1 MISKFFIE
9 RPVLANVIS
18 VLFIVMGIVAIGA
31 LPVAQYPQ
39 IVPPTIQVTTNYPG
53 ADAKT
58 LVNTVALPIEQQVN
72 GVQDMLYMQS
82 TSTSAGSYTLVVT
95 FKVGTDLNFAQ
106 VLVQN
111 RVSAALAKLPAS
123 VQAQGV
129 VVQQKSTSIL
139 QFVTLTSPK
148 HTYNGLFL
156 NNYAIINMQND
167 LARLPGVGNVLIFG
181 TGQYAMR
188 IWLDPEKMQA
198 LALTPSDVL
207 NALRAQNVAVPAG
220 QIGAPPVASPQAF
233 QLTVNVPGLLSD
245 PEQFAN
251 IVIKSQSSGS
261 PAARIVRIRDVGHVE
276 LASVNYNMLSNF
288 RGQPCAAIGIFLTP
302 DANALTVAKEV
313 SAAVKRMAKNFP
325 PDIQYDIPF
334 DTTVFVSASIDEVYK
349 TLFEAGILVLA
360 VILLFLQSF
369 RATLVPATTVPV
381 TIIGAFAAMAA
392 LGFSINLLTLFGL
405 VLAIGIVVDD
415 AIVVVEGVTHK
426 MEVEKTDAKKGAIDA
441 MKELTSPIV
450 GITLVLMSV
459 FIPAGFMP
467 GITGQMYSQFALVI
481 AATALISAISAL
493 TLSPT
498 QCALF
503 LKPAKPDARKNI
515 VFRGFDRIYYPV
527 EAAYVRLIQRM
538 VSRAGLFALCGLGL
552 ILLAIY
558 GLGRIPTAFIPI
570 EDQGY
575 MVVSVQLPDA
585 ASIGRTNAVLADLD
599 ARIEKVPGVESAIS
613 ISGVSVLDNS
623 ASLANAGVLYVMLKP
638 WGERGSAEGLLP
650 MYKTLTKIA
659 KETPGASVAVL
670 PPPPIQGL
678 GQSGGFQGVLE
689 LRDGSFDYSK
699 LQQVADLVGRDGDSQ
714 SGLENIFTTYRSQAP
729 QLLADVDR
737 TKASAL
743 NVPIGD
749 VYDTLQT
756 YLGSSYVN
764 LFTKYGQVFPVY
776 VQADPAARMT
786 AADVRNYNVRN
797 GSGQMVPLGT
807 MTSITATRGPPI
819 ITLYN
824 TYPAAMINGSAAA
837 GYSSGQALDVMNDLT
852 AHVLPAGFGY
862 EWTGSAYQEILA
874 GGSTIM
880 VFGLSL
886 LLVYLVLAG
895 QYESWITPITVLLA
909 VPLALLG
916 TVAALSALGLAN
928 NIYTQIGLVL
938 LIALA
943 AKNAILVVEV
953 AREHRELHGQS
964 IIDAAV
970 AAAKTRFRPIIM
982 TSFAFILGV
991 MPLVFASGAGAN
1003 SRKSIGIAVASGMLA
1018 STCIAVVFVPAFYVV
1033 LQRFNE
1039 RFFPK
1044 KSAATP
1050 CAARAATSPQA
1061 SEAAANTPNPAK

>member
-9 RPVLANVIS
+9 HPVLANVIS
-18 VLFIVMGIVAIGA
+18 VLFIVVGIVAIGT

-39 IVPPTIQVTTNYPG
+39 IVPPTIQVTTTYPG

-58 LVNTVALPIEQQVN
+58 LANTVALPIEQQVN
-72 GVQDMLYMQS
+72 GVQNMLYMQS
-82 TSTSAGSYTLVVT
+82 TSTSSGAYTLIVT

-139 QFVTLTSPK
+139 QFITLTSPK
-148 HTYNGLFL
+148 HTYDGLFL
-156 NNYAIINMQND
+156 NNYALINMQNE
-167 LARLPGVGNVLIFG
+167 LARLPGVGNVLVFG

-198 LALTPSDVL
+198 LSLTPSDVL

-220 QIGAPPVASPQAF
+220 QIGGPPVSSAQAF

-245 PEQFAN
+245 PDQFSN
-251 IVIKSQSSGS
+251 IIIKSQSGTSNNGGTT
-261 PAARIVRIRDVGHVE
+261 AAKIVRIRDVGRVE
-276 LASVNYNMLSNF
+276 LGSVNYNMLANF
-288 RGQPCAAIGIFLTP
+288 RGQPCASIGIYLTP
-302 DANALTVAKEV
+302 NANALTVAAEV
-313 SAAVKRMAKNFP
+313 KTAVARMSKSFP
-325 PDIQYDIPF
+325 ADIQYAIPF
-334 DTTVFVSASIDEVYK
+334 DTTVFVSASIHEVYK
-349 TLFEAGILVLA
+349 TLFEAGFLVLA

-381 TIIGAFAAMAA
+381 TIIGAFAGMAA

-426 MEVEKTDAKKGAIDA
+426 METDGVDAKKGAIEA

-481 AATALISAISAL
+481 AATAIISAISAL

-503 LKPAKPDARKNI
+503 LRPAKPGARKNI
-515 VFRGFDRIYYPV
+515 VFRGFDRVYYPV
-527 EAAYVRLIQRM
+527 EAAYVRLIARM
-538 VSRAGLFALCGLGL
+538 VSRAGLFSLCGLGL

-585 ASIGRTNAVLADLD
+585 ASIGRTNAVIADLD
-599 ARIEKVPGVESAIS
+599 ARIEKVPGVSSAIA
-613 ISGVSVLDNS
+613 ISGVSLLDNS
-623 ASLANAGVLYVMLKP
+623 ASLANAGVLYVMLNP
-638 WGERGSAEGLLP
+638 WGERGSKEGLLP
-650 MYKTLTKIA
+650 MYKALTKLA
-659 KETPGASVAVL
+659 TETPGASVVVL

-699 LQQVADLVGRDGDSQ
+699 LQQVADLVDRDGDSQ

-729 QLLADVDR
+729 QLEADVDR

-749 VYDTLQT
+749 AYETLQT

-776 VQADPAARMT
+776 VQADPNARMT
-786 AADVRNYNVRN
+786 AAEVGSYNVRN
-797 GSGQMVPLGT
+797 SSGQMVPLGT
-807 MTSITATRGPPI
+807 MTDITNTRGPPI

-852 AHVLPAGFGY
+852 AHVLPSGFGY

-874 GGSTIM
+874 GGSTVI

-916 TVAALSALGLAN
+916 TVAALTALGLAN

-953 AREHRELHGQS
+953 AREHRELAGES
-964 IIDAAV
+964 IVDSAV

-1039 RFFPK
+1039 RFVK
-1044 KSAATP
+1044 KVKDKP
-1050 CAARAATSPQA
+1050 V
-1061 SEAAANTPNPAK
+1061 PAE

>member
-18 VLFIVMGIVAIGA
+18 VLFIVMGIVAIGI

-39 IVPPTIQVTTNYPG
+39 IVPPTIQVTTTYPG

-148 HTYNGLFL
+148 KTYDGLFL
-156 NNYAIINMQND
+156 NNYALINMQNE

-220 QIGAPPVASPQAF
+220 QIGGPPVASPQAF

-245 PEQFAN
+245 PDQFAN
-251 IVIKSQSSGS
+251 IVIKSQTGASATSGTT
-261 PAARIVRIRDVGHVE
+261 AAKIVRIRDVGRVE

-313 SAAVKRMAKNFP
+313 STAVKRMAKSFP
-325 PDIQYDIPF
+325 ADIHYEIPF
-334 DTTVFVSASIDEVYK
+334 DTTVFVSASIEEVYK
-349 TLFEAGILVLA
+349 TLFEAGVLVLA

-426 MEVEKTDAKKGAIDA
+426 MEVEKTDAKKGAIEA
-441 MKELTSPIV
+441 MKELSSPIM

-503 LKPAKPDARKNI
+503 LKPAKPGTRKNI
-515 VFRGFDRIYYPV
+515 VFRGFDHIYYPI

-575 MVVSVQLPDA
+575 MVVSVQLPDS
-585 ASIGRTNAVLADLD
+585 ASIGRTNAVMADLD
-599 ARIEKVPGVESAIS
+599 ARIEKTPGVESAIS
-613 ISGVSVLDNS
+613 ISGVSLLDNS

-638 WGERGSAEGLLP
+638 WAVRGSAEGLMP
-650 MYKTLTKIA
+650 MYQALTKIA
-659 KETPGASVAVL
+659 KATPGATVAVL

-699 LQQVADLVGRDGDSQ
+699 LQQVADLMDRDGDSQ

-743 NVPIGD
+743 NVPIGN

-776 VQADPAARMT
+776 VQADPNARMT
-786 AADVRNYNVRN
+786 PAEVRNYNIRN

-824 TYPAAMINGSAAA
+824 TYPAAMINGSAAS

-852 AHVLPAGFGY
+852 AHVLPSGFGY

-874 GGSTIM
+874 GGSTII

-953 AREHRELHGQS
+953 AREHRELHGKS

-970 AAAKTRFRPIIM
+970 AAAQTRFRPIIM

-1039 RFFPK
+1039 RFFAK
-1044 KSAATP
+1044 KPAVTP
-1050 CAARAATSPQA
+1050 PQ
-1061 SEAAANTPNPAK
+1061 PAE

>member
-1 MISKFFIE
+1 MMSKFFIE
-9 RPVLANVIS
+9 HPVLSNVIS
-18 VLFIVMGIVAIGA
+18 VLFIVIGLVAIGA
-31 LPVAQYPQ
+31 LPISQYPQ
-39 IVPPTIQVTTNYPG
+39 IVPPTIQVTTSEPG

-82 TSTSAGSYTLVVT
+82 TSTSSGNYTLVVT

-111 RVSAALAKLPAS
+111 RVSAALAKLPEA

-139 QFVTLTSPK
+139 QFITLTSPN
-148 HTYNGLFL
+148 HTYDGLFL
-156 NNYAIINMQND
+156 NNYALINMQNT
-167 LARLPGVGNVLIFG
+167 LARLPGVGNVLVFG

-188 IWLDPEKMQA
+188 IWLDPAKMQS
-198 LALTPSDVL
+198 LGLTPADVL
-207 NALRAQNVAVPAG
+207 TALRNQNVAVPAG
-220 QIGAPPVASPQAF
+220 QVGAPPTAGKQAF
-233 QLTVNVPGLLSD
+233 QLTVNVPSQLSD
-245 PEQFAN
+245 PTQFSN
-251 IVIKSQSSGS
+251 IIIKSGDNGGG
-261 PAARIVRIRDVGHVE
+261 AARIVRLRDVGRVE
-276 LASVNYNMLSNF
+276 LASVNYNMEANF
-288 RGQPCAAIGIFLTP
+288 SGQPTAAIGIYQSP

-313 SAAVKRMAKNFP
+313 RSTVAQMAKSFP
-325 PDIQYDIPF
+325 KDMTYSIPF
-334 DTTVFVSASIDEVYK
+334 DTTVFVTASIDEVYK
-349 TLFEAGILVLA
+349 TLFEACILVLA

-392 LGFSINLLTLFGL
+392 LHFSINLLTLFGL

-426 MEVEKTDAKKGAIDA
+426 METTGLDAKRSAIEA
-441 MKELTSPIV
+441 MKELTSPII

-459 FIPAGFMP
+459 FIPAAFMP
-467 GITGQMYSQFALVI
+467 GITGQMYAQFALVI

-498 QCALF
+498 QCALL
-503 LKPAKPDARKNI
+503 LKPTKPGTKKNI
-515 VFRGFDRIYYPV
+515 IFRAFDRVYYPA
-527 EAAYVRLIQRM
+527 EAAYTRLITRM
-538 VSRAGLFALCGLGL
+538 VSRAGLLALCGLGL
-552 ILLAIY
+552 IALAVF
-558 GLGRIPTAFIPI
+558 GLSRIPSAFVPL

-575 MVVSVQLPDA
+575 MVLSIQLPDA
-585 ASIGRTNAVLADLD
+585 ASIGRTNAVLANLSKE
-599 ARIEKVPGVESAIS
+599 ILKQPYVESDIT
-613 ISGVSVLDNS
+613 ISGISVMDNS
-623 ASLANAGVLYVMLKP
+623 ASLANAGAIYVMLKP
-638 WGERGSAEGLLP
+638 WDERGSKWGLLP
-650 MYKTLTKIA
+650 VYKALSKLARDETAA
-659 KETPGASVAVL
+659 KVVVV

-678 GQSGGFQGVLE
+678 GNSGGFQGVVE

-699 LQQVADLVGRDGDSQ
+699 LQHVADLVDHDGNTQ
-714 SGLENIFTTYRSQAP
+714 SGLNNLFTTYRAQAP
-729 QLLADVDR
+729 QLEANLNL
-737 TKASAL
+737 TKARALGVSASDL
-743 NVPIGD
+743 
-749 VYDTLQT
+749 YSTLQT

-776 VQADPAARMT
+776 VQAEPSARMSVQE
-786 AADVRNYNVRN
+786 VRNYAIRN
-797 GSGQMVPLGT
+797 DNGQMVPLGT
-807 MTSITATRGPPI
+807 VANVTKTFGPPI

-824 TYPAAMINGSAAA
+824 TYPSAMINGQAAA
-837 GYSSGQALDVMNDLT
+837 GYSSGQALNVMDDLT
-852 AHVLPAGFGY
+852 AHVLPQGFGF
-862 EWTGSAYQEILA
+862 EWTGTAYQERLA
-874 GGSTIM
+874 GGATTII
-880 VFGLSL
+880 FALSL

-916 TVAALSALGLAN
+916 TVAALTALGLAN

-953 AREHRELHGQS
+953 AREQRQFHGAS
-964 IIDAAV
+964 IVDAAV
-970 AAAKTRFRPIIM
+970 KAATVRFRPILM

-1018 STCIAVVFVPAFYVV
+1018 STCIAVLFVPVFYVV
-1033 LQRFNE
+1033 LQRFSE
-1039 RFFPK
+1039 RFFPSK
-1044 KSAATP
+1044 KAAP
-1050 CAARAATSPQA
+1050 SQPPAQS
-1061 SEAAANTPNPAK
+1061 SEGGH

>member
-9 RPVLANVIS
+9 HPVLANVIS
-18 VLFIVMGIVAIGA
+18 VLFIVLGIVAIST

-39 IVPPTIQVTTNYPG
+39 IVPPTIQVTTTYPG

-148 HTYNGLFL
+148 HTYDGLFL
-156 NNYAIINMQND
+156 NNYALINMQNE

-188 IWLDPEKMQA
+188 IWLDPNKMQA
-198 LALTPSDVL
+198 LSLTPSDVL

-220 QIGAPPVASPQAF
+220 QVGGPPVSSAQAF

-245 PEQFAN
+245 PDQFAN
-251 IVIKSQSSGS
+251 IIIKSQSGSSGS
-261 PAARIVRIRDVGHVE
+261 SGVTAARIVRIRDVGRVE

-288 RGQPCAAIGIFLTP
+288 KGQPCAAIGIFLTP
-302 DANALTVAKEV
+302 DANALSVASEV
-313 SAAVKRMAKNFP
+313 STAVKKMAKKFP
-325 PDIQYDIPF
+325 TDIRYDIPF
-334 DTTVFVSASIDEVYK
+334 DTTVFVSASIHEVYK

-381 TIIGAFAAMAA
+381 TIIGAFAGMAA

-426 MEVEKTDAKKGAIDA
+426 METDGVDAKKGAIEA

-467 GITGQMYSQFALVI
+467 GITGQMYAQFALVI
-481 AATALISAISAL
+481 AATAIISAISAL

-503 LKPAKPDARKNI
+503 LKPAKPGAKKNI
-515 VFRGFDRIYYPV
+515 VFRGFDRIYYPI
-527 EAAYVRLIQRM
+527 EAAYVRLIARM
-538 VSRAGLFALCGLGL
+538 VSRAGLFSLCGLGL
-552 ILLAIY
+552 IVLAVF
-558 GLGRIPTAFIPI
+558 GLSRIPTAFIPI

-575 MVVSVQLPDA
+575 LVVSVQLPDA
-585 ASIGRTNAVLADLD
+585 ASIGRTNAVMADLD
-599 ARIEKVPGVESAIS
+599 SRIEKVPGVSSAIS
-613 ISGVSVLDNS
+613 ISGVSLLDNS
-623 ASLANAGVLYVMLKP
+623 ASLANAGVLYVMLNP
-638 WGERGSAEGLLP
+638 WGERGSKEGLLP
-650 MYKTLTKIA
+650 MYKALTKLG
-659 KETPGASVAVL
+659 KETPGATVVVL

-689 LRDGSFDYSK
+689 LQDGSFDYAK
-699 LQQVADLVGRDGDSQ
+699 LQQVADLVDRDGDSQ

-729 QLLADVDR
+729 QLEAEVDR

-749 VYDTLQT
+749 AYDTLQT

-776 VQADPAARMT
+776 VQADPNARMT
-786 AADVRNYNVRN
+786 AAEVGNYNVRN
-797 GSGQMVPLGT
+797 SSGQMVPLGT
-807 MTSITATRGPPI
+807 MTNISSTRGPPI

-852 AHVLPAGFGY
+852 AHVLPSGFGY

-874 GGSTIM
+874 GGSMVI

-916 TVAALSALGLAN
+916 TVAALTALGLAN

-953 AREHRELHGQS
+953 AREHRELAGES
-964 IIDAAV
+964 IVDSAV

-1039 RFFPK
+1039 RFVK
-1044 KSAATP
+1044 KVKDKPVAA
-1050 CAARAATSPQA
+1050 
-1061 SEAAANTPNPAK
+1061 E

>member
-9 RPVLANVIS
+9 HPVLANVLSILF
-18 VLFIVMGIVAIGA
+18 VLLGIVAIGT
-31 LPVAQYPQ
+31 LPIAEYPQ

-82 TSTSAGSYTLVVT
+82 TSTSAGNYTLIVT

-111 RVSAALAKLPAS
+111 RVSAALAKLPDS
-123 VQAQGV
+123 VQRQGV
-129 VVQQKSTSIL
+129 VVQQKSTAIL
-139 QFVTLTSPK
+139 QFITLTSPGK
-148 HTYNGLFL
+148 QYDGLFL
-156 NNYAIINMQND
+156 NNYAIINMQNE

-198 LALTPSDVL
+198 FGLNPSDVL
-207 NALRAQNVAVPAG
+207 KALNDQNVAVPAG
-220 QIGAPPVASPQAF
+220 QTGAPPVDGAQSY
-233 QLTVNVPGLLSD
+233 QLTVNVPGLLSNVD
-245 PEQFAN
+245 EFGN
-251 IVIKSQSSGS
+251 IIVKSATASNTNNGV
-261 PAARIVRIRDVGHVE
+261 PASRIVRIRDVGRVE
-276 LASVNYNMLSNF
+276 LASVNYNMLANYQ
-288 RGQPCAAIGIFLTP
+288 GQPAAAIGIYQTP

-313 SAAVKRMAKNFP
+313 RTTVAKMAKQFP
-325 PDIQYDIPF
+325 AGIQYDIPF

-392 LGFSINLLTLFGL
+392 LHFSINLLTLFGL

-426 MEVEKTDAKKGAIDA
+426 MEIEGADAKKGAIDA
-441 MKELTSPIV
+441 MRELTSPIV

-481 AATALISAISAL
+481 ASTALISAISAL

-498 QCALF
+498 QCAL
-503 LKPAKPDARKNI
+503 LLRPPKPNARKNI
-515 VFRGFDRIYYPV
+515 VFRIFDRLYYPL
-527 EAAYVRLIQRM
+527 EAAYVRLIERM
-538 VSRAGLFALCGLGL
+538 VHRSFLMAVAGLLLICLAVFGLS
-552 ILLAIY
+552 
-558 GLGRIPTAFIPI
+558 RIPTAFIPI

-575 MVVSVQLPDA
+575 LILSVQLPDS
-585 ASIGRTNAVLADLD
+585 ASIGRTNAMLAQLG
-599 ARIEKVPGVESAIS
+599 AQVAKVPGVKDQIS
-613 ISGVSVLDNS
+613 ISGVSLLDNS
-623 ASLANAGVLYVMLKP
+623 ASLANAGVIYVMLNS
-638 WGERGSAEGLLP
+638 WEERGKAEGLLP
-650 MYKTLTKIA
+650 LYKKFNQIA
-659 KETPGASVAVL
+659 AGTMGAKVL
-670 PPPPIQGL
+670 VVVPPPIQGL
-678 GQSGGFQGVLE
+678 GSSGGFQGVVE
-689 LRDGSFDYSK
+689 LQDGSFDYQK
-699 LQQVADLVGRDGDSQ
+699 LQQVSDLVDRDGNSQ
-714 SGLENIFTTYRSQAP
+714 SELAQLFTTYRSQAP
-729 QLLADVDR
+729 QLTAEIDR
-737 TKASAL
+737 TKAQSL
-743 NVPIGD
+743 GLSVSD

-776 VQADPAARMT
+776 VQADANARMT
-786 AADVRNYNVRN
+786 PGNVGNYDIRNHD
-797 GSGQMVPLGT
+797 GLMVPLGT
-807 MTSITATRGPPI
+807 LANIIPVHGPPI

-824 TYPAAMINGSAAA
+824 TYPSAMINGSAAA
-837 GYSSGQALDVMNDLT
+837 GYSSGQAISVMEDLVK
-852 AHVLPAGFGY
+852 HVLPSGFGF
-862 EWTGSAYQEILA
+862 EWTGTAYQEKLA
-874 GGSTIM
+874 GNASTLI
-880 VFGLSL
+880 FGLSL

-895 QYESWITPITVLLA
+895 QYESWITPISVLLA

-953 AREHRELHGQS
+953 AREERLHGKT
-964 IIDAAV
+964 ITEAAV
-970 AAAKTRFRPIIM
+970 LAAKTRFRPILM

-1018 STCIAVVFVPAFYVV
+1018 STCIAVVFVPSFYVV
-1033 LQRFNE
+1033 LQSLSE
-1039 RFFPK
+1039 RRNK
-1044 KSAATP
+1044 KKAETVP
-1050 CAARAATSPQA
+1050 
-1061 SEAAANTPNPAK
+1061 PAPAE

>member
-9 RPVLANVIS
+9 HPVLANVIS
-18 VLFIVMGIVAIGA
+18 ILFIVVGVVAIGV
-31 LPVAQYPQ
+31 LPVSEYPQ
-39 IVPPTIQVTTNYPG
+39 IVPPTIQVTTTYPG

-82 TSTSAGSYTLVVT
+82 TSTSSGAYTLIVT

-111 RVSAALAKLPAS
+111 RVSAALAQLPAS

-139 QFVTLTSPK
+139 QFITLTSPK
-148 HTYNGLFL
+148 KTYDGLFL
-156 NNYAIINMQND
+156 NNYAIINMQNE
-167 LARLPGVGNVLIFG
+167 LARLPGVGNVLVFG
-181 TGQYAMR
+181 TGEYAMR
-188 IWLDPEKMQA
+188 IWLDPNKMQA
-198 LALTPSDVL
+198 LSLTPSDVL
-207 NALRAQNVAVPAG
+207 NALRAQNAAVPAG
-220 QIGAPPVASPQAF
+220 QIGGPPVSSAQAF
-233 QLTVNVPGLLSD
+233 QLTVNVPGLLET
-245 PEQFAN
+245 PEQFSD
-251 IVIKSQSSGS
+251 IVIKSQNGAKGQGGAT
-261 PAARIVRIRDVGHVE
+261 AARIVRIRDVGRVE
-276 LASVNYNMLSNF
+276 LASVSYNSESNF
-288 RGQPCAAIGIFLTP
+288 RGQPSASIGIYLTP
-302 DANALTVAKEV
+302 NANALAVAKEV
-313 SAAVKRMAKNFP
+313 RTAVARMSKTFP
-325 PDIQYDIPF
+325 ADIHYEIPF
-334 DTTVFVSASIDEVYK
+334 DTTVFVAASIHEVYK

-426 MEVEKTDAKKGAIDA
+426 MEIEGADAKKGAIDA

-503 LKPAKPDARKNI
+503 LKLPKPGARKNI
-515 VFRGFDRIYYPV
+515 VYRGFDRVYYPV

-538 VSRAGLFALCGLGL
+538 VGRSGFFALCGLGL

-558 GLGRIPTAFIPI
+558 GLGRIPSAFIPI

-575 MVVSVQLPDA
+575 MIVSVQLPDS
-585 ASIGRTNAVLADLD
+585 ASIGRTNAVMADVD

-613 ISGVSVLDNS
+613 ISGTSVLDNS

-638 WGERGSAEGLLP
+638 WGVRGSAEGLMP
-650 MYKTLTKIA
+650 MYKALTKVA
-659 KETPGASVAVL
+659 EATPGAKVVVL

-699 LQQVADLVGRDGDSQ
+699 LQQVSDVLARDGNSQ
-714 SGLENIFTTYRSQAP
+714 SGLQNIFTTYRSQAP

-737 TKASAL
+737 TKASSL
-743 NVPIGD
+743 DVPLSN

-756 YLGSSYVN
+756 YLGSTYVN

-776 VQADPAARMT
+776 VQADPNARMT
-786 AADVRNYNVRN
+786 AAEVRNYNVRTE
-797 GSGQMVPLGT
+797 SGQMVPLGT
-807 MTSITATRGPPI
+807 LTAITPTRGPPI

-824 TYPAAMINGSAAA
+824 TYPSAMINGSASP
-837 GYSSGQALDVMNDLT
+837 GYSSGQALSIINDMT

-862 EWTGSAYQEILA
+862 EWTGTAYQEILA
-874 GGSTIM
+874 GGATTLI
-880 VFGLSL
+880 FGLSL

-916 TVAALSALGLAN
+916 TVAALTALGLAN

-953 AREHRELHGQS
+953 AREHRELAGES
-964 IIDAAV
+964 IVDAAV

-1039 RFFPK
+1039 RFITK
-1044 KSAATP
+1044 K
-1050 CAARAATSPQA
+1050 RANSPQ
-1061 SEAAANTPNPAK
+1061 PQPLDRPVH

>member
-18 VLFIVMGIVAIGA
+18 VLFIVMGIVAIGI

-39 IVPPTIQVTTNYPG
+39 IVPPTIQVTTTYPG

-148 HTYNGLFL
+148 KTYDGLFL
-156 NNYAIINMQND
+156 NNYALINMQNE

-220 QIGAPPVASPQAF
+220 QVGGPPVASPQAF

-245 PEQFAN
+245 PDQFAN
-251 IVIKSQSSGS
+251 IVIKSQTGASATAGAT
-261 PAARIVRIRDVGHVE
+261 AAKIVRIRDVGRVE
-276 LASVNYNMLSNF
+276 LASVNYNMLSSFHN
-288 RGQPCAAIGIFLTP
+288 QPCAAIGIFLTP

-313 SAAVKRMAKNFP
+313 STAVKRMAKSFP
-325 PDIQYDIPF
+325 ADIRYDIPF

-381 TIIGAFAAMAA
+381 TIIGAFAAMAV

-426 MEVEKTDAKKGAIDA
+426 METEKVDAKKGAIEA
-441 MKELTSPIV
+441 MKELTSPII

-503 LKPAKPDARKNI
+503 LKPAKPGARKNI
-515 VFRGFDRIYYPV
+515 VFRGFDRLYYPV

-585 ASIGRTNAVLADLD
+585 ASIGRTNAVIADLD
-599 ARIEKVPGVESAIS
+599 TRIEKVPGVESAIA
-613 ISGVSVLDNS
+613 ISGVSLLDNS

-638 WGERGSAEGLLP
+638 WRVRGSAEGLMP
-650 MYKTLTKIA
+650 MYKALIKIA
-659 KETPGASVAVL
+659 KATPGATVAVL
-670 PPPPIQGL
+670 PPPPIQWPRPVGRL
-678 GQSGGFQGVLE
+678 PGRAGVAGRQLRLCQIAAGGRPHGPRRRQPERAGKYFHHLPQPGAAASGGCGPHQGQRAECAHRQCLWHAANLSRLVLCQP
-689 LRDGSFDYSK
+689 LHQIRPGLPGLCPGRSRCAHDTGGCAQLQRPQRHRPDG
-699 LQQVADLVGRDGDSQ
+699 
-714 SGLENIFTTYRSQAP
+714 
-729 QLLADVDR
+729 
-737 TKASAL
+737 
-743 NVPIGD
+743 
-749 VYDTLQT
+749 
-756 YLGSSYVN
+756 
-764 LFTKYGQVFPVY
+764 
-776 VQADPAARMT
+776 AARHHDQHFLH
-786 AADVRNYNVRN
+786 ARPADHHPV
-797 GSGQMVPLGT
+797 Q
-807 MTSITATRGPPI
+807 
-819 ITLYN
+819 
-824 TYPAAMINGSAAA
+824 
-837 GYSSGQALDVMNDLT
+837 
-852 AHVLPAGFGY
+852 HLPRRHD
-862 EWTGSAYQEILA
+862 Q
-874 GGSTIM
+874 
-880 VFGLSL
+880 
-886 LLVYLVLAG
+886 
-895 QYESWITPITVLLA
+895 
-909 VPLALLG
+909 
-916 TVAALSALGLAN
+916 
-928 NIYTQIGLVL
+928 
-938 LIALA
+938 
-943 AKNAILVVEV
+943 
-953 AREHRELHGQS
+953 
-964 IIDAAV
+964 
-970 AAAKTRFRPIIM
+970 RFRCGGLQLRP
-982 TSFAFILGV
+982 GV
-991 MPLVFASGAGAN
+991 G
-1003 SRKSIGIAVASGMLA
+1003 
-1018 STCIAVVFVPAFYVV
+1018 CH
-1033 LQRFNE
+1033 E
-1039 RFFPK
+1039 
-1044 KSAATP
+1044 
-1050 CAARAATSPQA
+1050 
-1061 SEAAANTPNPAK
+1061 

>member
-18 VLFIVMGIVAIGA
+18 VLFIVMGIVAIGI

-39 IVPPTIQVTTNYPG
+39 IVPPTIQVTTTYPG

-148 HTYNGLFL
+148 KTYDGLFL
-156 NNYAIINMQND
+156 NNYALINMQNE

-220 QIGAPPVASPQAF
+220 QIGGPPVASPQAF

-245 PEQFAN
+245 PDQFAN
-251 IVIKSQSSGS
+251 IVIKSQTGASATSGTT
-261 PAARIVRIRDVGHVE
+261 AAKIVRIRDVGRVE

-313 SAAVKRMAKNFP
+313 STAVKRMAKSFP
-325 PDIQYDIPF
+325 ADIHYEIPF
-334 DTTVFVSASIDEVYK
+334 DTTVFVSASIEEVYK

-426 MEVEKTDAKKGAIDA
+426 MEVEKTDAKKGAIEA
-441 MKELTSPIV
+441 MKELSSPIM

-503 LKPAKPDARKNI
+503 LKPAKPGARKNI

-575 MVVSVQLPDA
+575 MVVSVQLPDS
-585 ASIGRTNAVLADLD
+585 ASIGRTNAVMADLD
-599 ARIEKVPGVESAIS
+599 ARIEKTPGVESAIS
-613 ISGVSVLDNS
+613 ISGVSLLDNS

-638 WGERGSAEGLLP
+638 WAVRGSAEGLMP
-650 MYKTLTKIA
+650 MYQALTKIA
-659 KETPGASVAVL
+659 KATPGATVAVL

-699 LQQVADLVGRDGDSQ
+699 LQQVADLMDRDGDSQ

-743 NVPIGD
+743 NVPIGN

-776 VQADPAARMT
+776 VQADPNARMT
-786 AADVRNYNVRN
+786 PAEVRNYNIRN

-824 TYPAAMINGSAAA
+824 TYPAAMINGSAAS

-852 AHVLPAGFGY
+852 AHVLPSGFGY

-874 GGSTIM
+874 GGSTII

-953 AREHRELHGQS
+953 AREHRELHGKS

-970 AAAKTRFRPIIM
+970 AAAQTRFRPIIM

-1039 RFFPK
+1039 RFFAK
-1044 KSAATP
+1044 KPAVTP
-1050 CAARAATSPQA
+1050 PQ
-1061 SEAAANTPNPAK
+1061 PAE